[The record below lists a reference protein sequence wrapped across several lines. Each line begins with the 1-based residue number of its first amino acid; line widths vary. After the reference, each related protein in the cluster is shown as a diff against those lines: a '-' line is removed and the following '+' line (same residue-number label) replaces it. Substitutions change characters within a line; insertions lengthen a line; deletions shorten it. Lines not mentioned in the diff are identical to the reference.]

1 MKKISILLITAILS
15 ITAVAANAAEI
26 PRESTPEN
34 ATEEQIIIVENLIGD
49 ILDEVNTGAGYGMAA
64 SNANTRILKAVMA
77 YQTDGYGYGILSAI
91 SQNAL
96 RLARD
101 MYMRPEVYEQY
112 EEYLKVLLADL
123 IIDVH
128 NGKDYNTTYEEAR
141 MRIYKSADA
150 KFNPDTDMVGDF
162 CYWNIPAVDSAE
174 FAVARKLLF
183 EAAKN

>member
-91 SQNAL
+91 SQ
-96 RLARD
+96 ARD